1 MARELEQGVPMRHL
15 AWLGGIAA
23 FVLSSIAVSGGPA
36 EAGKADDTL
45 NIALPKAVENY
56 DQYFNTAREGI
67 VFARQVWDTLLDH
80 DPKTGEYKPLLAKS
94 YRWVDP
100 VTLDFE
106 LRQGILFHDGE
117 KFDADDVVYT
127 LNWVSDPANKVL
139 TQENVAWI
147 KSAEKTGPFAVR
159 LHLKAPFPAALEYLS
174 GPVPIYPHVYYAK
187 VGPQGM
193 SRKPIGT
200 GPYKVAEA
208 EPGKSFTLVKND
220 SYSKDSPKGQPRIGK
235 IVERTIP
242 ETPTQIAEIMT
253 GQMDWIW
260 QVPADQAEKLRQ
272 VPSLTVKSAETM
284 RIGYIGFDAAGRSGD
299 TPVRK
304 RQVREAIAHA
314 VDRAAMVKNL
324 VRGDSHVVNAAC
336 FRSQLG
342 CTEEGIKTYAY
353 DPALAKKLLAEAGYA
368 DGFDIDIYAYRDR
381 PWTEAIIGYLR
392 AVGIRA
398 KLSYLEYAALRDK
411 NWAGTTPL
419 VYMTWGSNSVNDVS
433 AILGNFF
440 KFSPDDFA
448 RDETLKT
455 LIETGDT
462 SVDPDVRKASYKAAL
477 QRIADEIYWVPT
489 FSYVANYAFTS
500 DLEFTPD
507 ADEVPRFY
515 SAHWK

>member
-1 MARELEQGVPMRHL
+1 MPNTARVLDQGAIMRIL

-23 FVLSSIAVSGGPA
+23 VVLAAVPA
-36 EAGKADDTL
+36 QAGKSNDTL
-45 NIALPKAVENY
+45 NIALPKAIENY

-67 VFARQVWDTLLDH
+67 VFARLVWDTLLDR
-80 DPKTGEYKPLLAKS
+80 DPQSGEYKPLLAKS
-94 YRWVDP
+94 FRWADP
-100 VTLDFE
+100 LTLEFE
-106 LRQGILFHDGE
+106 LREGIVFHDGA
-117 KFDADDVVYT
+117 KFGAEDVAYT
-127 LNWVSDPANKVL
+127 LNFVSDPASKVL
-139 TQENVAWI
+139 TQENVSWI
-147 KSAEKTGPFAVR
+147 KSVETTGPYAVR
-159 LHLKAPFPAALEYLS
+159 IHLKAPFPAALEYLA
-174 GPVPIYPHVYYAK
+174 GPLPIYPHAYYAR

-193 SRKPIGT
+193 SRQPIGT
-200 GPYKVAEA
+200 GPYKVTAA
-208 EPGKSFTLVKND
+208 EPGKSFTLVKNEA
-220 SYSKDSPKGQPRIGK
+220 YSRDSPKGQPRIGK

-242 ETPTQIAEIMT
+242 ETPTQIAEILT

-260 QVPADQAEKLRQ
+260 QVPADQSEKLRQ
-272 VPSLTVKSAETM
+272 VPNLTVKSAETM

-299 TPVRK
+299 TPMK
-304 RQVREAIAHA
+304 NRQVREAIAHA
-314 VDRAAMVKNL
+314 VDRDAMVKNL

-336 FRSQLG
+336 FRSQFG
-342 CTEEGIKTYAY
+342 CTEEGIKRYGY

-368 DGFDIDIYAYRDR
+368 EGFDIEIYAYRDR

-411 NWAGTTPL
+411 NWAGATPL
-419 VYMTWGSNSVNDVS
+419 FYMTWGSNSVNDVS
-433 AILGNFF
+433 AIIGNFF

-448 RDETLKT
+448 RDETLKK

-462 SVDPDVRKASYKAAL
+462 SVDPEVRKTNYKQAL
-477 QRIADEIYWVPT
+477 QRIADEVYWVPT

-515 SAHWK
+515 RAHWK